1 MIGNADG
8 SELQL
13 GAPTRRESVAALM
26 GTDGTEPGGTVS
38 RGLLR
43 ADVTAPFGVRLD
55 HLAVTTAFDAAWT
68 DYSVVLVE
76 ASDLLRASAYSAAQ
90 PADER
95 IATMHRAL
103 ASTDVLVGQLLQRVN
118 SARDAVLVVGPVR
131 KTGEAALMVAAL
143 RAPGLQPGLLR
154 SGTTQRAGYVQL
166 MDVAPTV
173 LDLVGV
179 AQPDSMRGRP
189 FAVTHA
195 GTTPLQRR
203 ATLVDGTD
211 AARFRAQTLVPVA
224 MLFMA
229 LQLLVAIAAVVSLT
243 DRAARVKAFL
253 PSLALAALGYV
264 LAVYLARLFPFHQL
278 GAPLYW
284 AFLVGFAAG
293 FGVAVW
299 FGARR
304 QVVDALI
311 IGLGATV
318 VLLVVDVVLGSSL
331 QLDSAFGF
339 SPEIAGRF
347 IGFGNV
353 SYALLAAAAILLAG
367 LLAHRLGR
375 RWGPWVGVTVL
386 VVVTVADGAPFWGA
400 DVGGM
405 LTMVPVFA
413 LLAARLLGRSIRAR
427 TLFVAFGATVVGIA
441 VVTGIDLLRP
451 VGSRT
456 HLARL
461 VEQVDREGLSALTTV
476 VHRKL
481 DMSLSTITTSHWL
494 PLVVLGIGFVAYL
507 SRRPT
512 RPLRALVTRI
522 PELRAALVGLLMI
535 GVLGAALNDQGIV
548 VPAVMLG
555 VLVPVLA
562 GLTSVRPRPV
572 GLAPVRL
579 T

>member
-1 MIGNADG
+1 M
-8 SELQL
+8 
-13 GAPTRRESVAALM
+13 
-26 GTDGTEPGGTVS
+26 
-38 RGLLR
+38 
-43 ADVTAPFGVRLD
+43 
-55 HLAVTTAFDAAWT
+55 
-68 DYSVVLVE
+68 E

-131 KTGEAALMVAAL
+131 KT
-143 RAPGLQPGLLR
+143 R
-154 SGTTQRAGYVQL
+154 
-166 MDVAPTV
+166 
-173 LDLVGV
+173 
-179 AQPDSMRGRP
+179 RGRADGGGAARHRACSP
-189 FAVTHA
+189 DCSGRARRSAPATCSSWTSRRPSSTSWAWRSPTRCA
-195 GTTPLQRR
+195 GDRSRSRMPARPPLQRR

-211 AARFRAQTLVPVA
+211 AARFRAQIAGPGRDALHGVA
-224 MLFMA
+224 
-229 LQLLVAIAAVVSLT
+229 AAASRSRPRSSST
-243 DRAARVKAFL
+243 DRAATTSEAFL

-304 QVVDALI
+304 QVVDAFDHRP
-311 IGLGATV
+311 GRHRRAARRRRGARKLACSSTV
-318 VLLVVDVVLGSSL
+318 R
-331 QLDSAFGF
+331 FGF

-353 SYALLAAAAILLAG
+353 SYALLAAA
-367 LLAHRLGR
+367 RDPSR
-375 RWGPWVGVTVL
+375 RPARPPVGASVGSVGWASPSSWSSL
-386 VVVTVADGAPFWGA
+386 VADGAPFWGA

-405 LTMVPVFA
+405 LTMVPVVRPA
-413 LLAARLLGRSIRAR
+413 RGAAAGPVDTCCAPCSWRSVRRSSASPWSPAS
-427 TLFVAFGATVVGIA
+427 TCS
-441 VVTGIDLLRP
+441 RP
-451 VGSRT
+451 AGSRT

-461 VEQVDREGLSALTTV
+461 VEQVGSRGVVGAHHRGAPQARHEPVDHHDVALAPARRARDRV
-476 VHRKL
+476 RR
-481 DMSLSTITTSHWL
+481 L
-494 PLVVLGIGFVAYL
+494 PLPATDA
-507 SRRPT
+507 PA
-512 RPLRALVTRI
+512 RALVTRI
-522 PELRAALVGLLMI
+522 PELRAALVGLVMI

-562 GLTSVRPRPV
+562 GLTSVRARPV
-572 GLAPVRL
+572 ELTPVRL